1 MSAAAAEPG
10 LVSTIVPVHDRPRL
24 LEEAVASV
32 IAQTYRPIE
41 VLIVD
46 DGSTDDTPDVAD
58 RLAAHQPGVVRAIH
72 VPNGGPG
79 RAREAGRRE
88 ARGEFLQY
96 LDSDDLLLPAKFAIQ
111 VAALRADP
119 SAGVAYGWTAYR
131 AGAASAAADG
141 TAASDRPW
149 KRTGERIDRMFPSFL
164 RSRWWGT
171 STPLYRRAVSDAAG
185 PWSELWNEEDWEYD
199 CRVAALGVRLAY
211 VPELVSI
218 QRDHAGS
225 RLSRRVSSDRAKLAN
240 RAIAH
245 RRILEHAERAGIAPE
260 VPEMRHFARE
270 LFLLSRQCGA
280 AGLVPESREL
290 AGLARRA
297 AGGGGRAADV
307 WVYARLA
314 DVVGWRRLAR
324 IVGGLDRLR

>member
-1 MSAAAAEPG
+1 VSAAVEPG

-41 VLIVD
+41 ILVVD
-46 DGSTDDTPDVAD
+46 DGSTDGTADVAD
-58 RLAAHQPGVVRAIH
+58 RLAAGHPGVVRAFH
-72 VPNGGPG
+72 VPRGGPG

-88 ARGEFLQY
+88 ASGEFLQY
-96 LDSDDLLLPAKFAIQ
+96 LDSDDLLLPGKFAAQ

-119 SAGVAYGWTAYR
+119 AAGVAYGVTAYR
-131 AGAASAAADG
+131 AGGGGAEGDG
-141 TAASDRPW
+141 APDPPW
-149 KRTGERIDRMFPSFL
+149 KRTGERIERMFPAFL

-171 STPLYRRAVSDAAG
+171 STPLYRRAITDAAG

-218 QRDHAGS
+218 QRDHAGP
-225 RLSRRVSSDRAKLAN
+225 RLSRQVSSDRAKLAN

-245 RRILEHAERAGIAPE
+245 RRILDHAERAGIGPE
-260 VPEMRHFARE
+260 VPEMRHFTRE

-280 AGLVPESREL
+280 AGLAAESREL

-297 AGGGGRAADV
+297 SGGGRRAADV

-314 DVVGWRRLAR
+314 DVVGWRTLGR
-324 IVGGLDRLR
+324 IVGALDRLR

>member
-1 MSAAAAEPG
+1 MSAPDTEPG

-24 LEEAVASV
+24 LQEAVASV

-41 VLIVD
+41 ILIVD
-46 DGSTDDTPDVAD
+46 DGSTDDTPRVAD
-58 RLAAHQPGVVRAIH
+58 RLAAEQPGVVRAIH
-72 VPNGGPG
+72 VANGGPG

-96 LDSDDLLLPAKFAIQ
+96 LDSDDLLLPGKLAAQ

-119 SAGVAYGWTAYR
+119 SAGVAYGWTAYC
-131 AGAASAAADG
+131 AGAAGGKADE
-141 TAASDRPW
+141 TESDRPW
-149 KRTGERIDRMFPSFL
+149 KRTGERIERMFPSFL

-185 PWSELWNEEDWEYD
+185 PWSDLWNEEDWEYD

-218 QRDHAGS
+218 QRDHEGT

-260 VPEMRHFARE
+260 IPEMRHFARE

-297 AGGGGRAADV
+297 AGGGRRAADV
-307 WVYARLA
+307 WAYARLA